1 MLLTNNKAFNDLIID
16 ILIKNN
22 FAENFYKKMKIM
34 LKMVLT
40 YEFLF
45 VLFTAF
51 IIFFFFF
58 VLFLVPTSEC
68 KLLSSIRR

>member
-51 IIFFFFF
+51 IIFFFFGSF
-58 VLFLVPTSEC
+58 
-68 KLLSSIRR
+68 SSAHF